1 MAERDGAPDGAQPSG
16 QIHEANSLVDAVL
29 CTAGVTVPLRANLL
43 RSLLGAGV
51 PYRWSC
57 EQATCGKCQCQVQ
70 QGAELLSRPT
80 VNEPAR
86 LSQTL
91 VGMGFR
97 LACQA
102 KVIGTGEIKLL
113 QR

>member
-1 MAERDGAPDGAQPSG
+1 MEVSR
-16 QIHEANSLVDAVL
+16 LVK
-29 CTAGVTVPLRANLL
+29 VTVQTRAGEHTVEVAPRSNLL
-43 RSLLGAGV
+43 QAILAAEI

-57 EQATCGKCQCQVQ
+57 TQATCGKCQCQVL
-70 QGAELLSRPT
+70 QGAESLQRPT

-91 VGMGFR
+91 VDMGFR

-102 KVIGTGEIKLL
+102 KVLGPGDIVIK